1 MEGAISSYPLMCRWV
16 GDCTWG
22 SNGKY
27 LCYVIELEVSVFLIC
42 MHVIVAVLYPLSDS
56 ASGV

>member
-1 MEGAISSYPLMCRWV
+1 MCRWV

-22 SNGKY
+22 SNDEY
-27 LCYVIELEVSVFLIC
+27 LWYVIELEVSVFLIC